1 MIPGH
6 LSFKGISVSLFPGSL
21 TIRELMLEGHDKT
34 TVLDI
39 PRLSVD
45 FSVRRLL
52 KGEFH
57 IPAVQADG
65 ARLDLHLDESGRLNL
80 LSALADPALNSGGKK
95 EGPLIL
101 PMNIRIDQVRLS
113 KGILNFKMAEE
124 KVDASAVGLDLSL
137 TRIDLPTLSAV
148 VEIGMEKGRFQRKE
162 DSIEISPFLARAD
175 ISGEKLSNISIR
187 TAVSGMDLDLS
198 GAADQVFTE
207 PVLDLTLKSLLDL
220 DALKKWDKAMDLPS
234 GTAVA
239 EIWVKGALRNPEAGL
254 SISYGPGGF
263 RHFSIERLNLQ
274 SVLKDRV
281 LTLLPSR
288 LESGFGNFQ
297 VAGTIDLKEAFAEG
311 FFSGNRNPDQIRYEV
326 TINQDR
332 LDLSTLS
339 LLQGKFKGDIS
350 SDLVLKGK
358 GVFPG
363 RIKADISM
371 GLKAKAF
378 IGHPL
383 YPAQDVRV
391 NLNAGLDGYTADI
404 PLLDIRSGDMNLTG
418 KGHLTMPGFDLPS
431 MTVSGQLQFDAAH
444 PAWLENFVPIRVKGP
459 VSLTATV
466 DGNLLNPTAV
476 VALDGKDIEVE
487 KNRIGDVTAA
497 LKISKGILDIDQAE
511 ISNQNSRLG
520 IHGRI
525 ILFDPDSPKISFHP
539 KMDLVLAG
547 DRIFL
552 EDMIPTMKGRIR
564 LQGKITGNPETLSG
578 DLDIKGKDLL
588 IYGQKIEAVSALAS
602 LRQKTVEIRDIS
614 IIVAEASRIEASGRI
629 SLEAQT
635 LDMAMKAE
643 DFDLTLIPAL
653 RQQNVQNAN
662 LSLDAK
668 ATGRLE
674 NPVLAGNIHIRDIR
688 VADHAMAPVDLRFDL
703 ENQELSL
710 KGKAGPVLEGR
721 YHLGTGE
728 LRADLRMEDSFTA
741 GNLTV
746 KSGTLFVKGKAK
758 GPVLYADL
766 SFQDLTVSLDDMEQ
780 EFHGISGQV
789 RVTPEKLEILQFIGS
804 LDGGRIDLSG
814 SVGLTAGSLNTM
826 DLKLNAQHLPLNIP
840 DTMELTLDSRLTL
853 QGTRE
858 KSGLSGD
865 IILLEGRY
873 YKDVDLVTTVTQKRR
888 KIEPPPLK
896 KENPFLDGMAINVHI
911 RSREPFLVDNNMAY
925 LELSPDLAVRGTA
938 RTPVL
943 AGRAVAD
950 AGTINFHKSEFD
962 VKKGS
967 IDFINPY
974 KTEPAIHME
983 GEMNIRSWTIYLVV
997 SGLLDNLDIQLYSSP
1012 SESHGDIISLIAFGK
1027 TTQEMGKVQED
1038 GQAASGRFVSGLLAD
1053 ALQKNLKQVTGMDQ
1067 LEIKVDGQ
1075 AVSGSQAV
1083 HVTVGKDLSRQMGV
1097 TYDVDTR
1104 DGNTVQRVSTF
1115 YKLMEN
1121 LLLRGYQ
1128 DSGGKIGGE
1137 LKYRL
1142 EFR

>member
-1 MIPGH
+1 
-6 LSFKGISVSLFPGSL
+6 L
-21 TIRELMLEGHDKT
+21 TIRELRLEGHDKT

-52 KGEFH
+52 KGE
-57 IPAVQADG
+57 IQISMIQADG
-65 ARLDLHLDESGRLNL
+65 ARLDLQLDESGRLNL
-80 LSALADPALNSGGKK
+80 LSALADPASHPGGKK

-101 PMNIRIDQVRLS
+101 PMNIRIDEVRLS
-113 KGILNFKMAEE
+113 KGTLNFKMAEE

-137 TRIDLPTLSAV
+137 TRIDLSTLSAV
-148 VEIGMEKGRFQRKE
+148 FEIGMEKGRFQRKE

-175 ISGEKLSNISIR
+175 ISGENLSNIRIR
-187 TAVSGMDLDLS
+187 TAASGMDLDLS

-207 PVLDLTLKSLLDL
+207 PVLDLTLKALLDL

-234 GTAVA
+234 GKAVA
-239 EIWVKGALRNPEAGL
+239 EMWVKGTLRNPEAGL

-263 RHFSIERLNLQ
+263 RHFPIERLNLQ
-274 SVLKDRV
+274 STLKDQV
-281 LTLLPSR
+281 LTLLPSS

-297 VAGTIDLKEAFAEG
+297 LAGTIDLKETFAEG
-311 FFSGNRNPDQIRYEV
+311 FFSGNRNPDQIRYDV
-326 TINQDR
+326 TINHDR
-332 LDLSTLS
+332 LDLSILS

-358 GVFPG
+358 GIFPG

-371 GLKAKAF
+371 SLKAKDF

-383 YPAQDVRV
+383 YPARDVRV
-391 NLNAGLDGYTADI
+391 NLNAGLDGYAADI

-418 KGHLTMPGFDLPS
+418 KGNLAMPGFDLS
-431 MTVSGQLQFDAAH
+431 AMTVSGRVQLDAAH
-444 PAWLENFVPIRVKGP
+444 PAWLENFVPISVKGP
-459 VSLTATV
+459 VILTATV

-476 VALDGKDIEVE
+476 VALDGKDIEV
-487 KNRIGDVTAA
+487 KKIRIGDVTSV
-497 LKISKGILDIDQAE
+497 LKISKGVLDIEQAK

-520 IHGRI
+520 VHGRI
-525 ILFDPDSPKISFHP
+525 VLFKPGSQKSSFHP
-539 KMDLVLAG
+539 NMDLVLAG

-588 IYGQKIEAVSALAS
+588 IYGQKIEAISALAS
-602 LRQKTVEIRDIS
+602 LRQKTVEIRDIN
-614 IIVAEASRIEASGRI
+614 INVAEASHLKASG
-629 SLEAQT
+629 
-635 LDMAMKAE
+635 K
-643 DFDLTLIPAL
+643 
-653 RQQNVQNAN
+653 V
-662 LSLDAK
+662 SLDAK
-668 ATGRLE
+668 ATGSLE
-674 NPVLAGNIHIRDIR
+674 NPVLGGNIHIRDLR
-688 VADHAMAPVDLRFDL
+688 VADQSMAPVDLRFDL

-710 KGKAGPVLEGR
+710 KGKAGPALEGR

-728 LRADLRMEDSFTA
+728 LQADLRMEDPLTA
-741 GNLTV
+741 GSLTV
-746 KSGTLFVKGKAK
+746 KSGTLSVKGKAK

-766 SFQDLTVSLDDMEQ
+766 SFQDLAVTLDDVEQ

-789 RVTPEKLEILQFIGS
+789 RATPEKLEILGFTGR
-804 LDGGRIDLSG
+804 LDGGRVELSG
-814 SVGLTAGSLNTM
+814 SLGLTAGSLSTM
-826 DLKLNAQHLPLNIP
+826 DLKLNAQHLPLDIP

-853 QGTRE
+853 QGTLE
-858 KSGLSGD
+858 KSELSGD
-865 IILLEGRY
+865 ISLLEGRY
-873 YKDVDLVTTVTQKRR
+873 YKDVDIVTTVTQRRR
-888 KIEPPPLK
+888 KIEPSPLK
-896 KENPFLDGMAINVHI
+896 KENPFLDGMAVNIHI

-974 KTEPAIHME
+974 RTEPEIHME

-1012 SESHGDIISLIAFGK
+1012 SESHADIISLIAFGK
-1027 TTQEMGKVQED
+1027 TTQEMGKVGED

-1053 ALQKNLKQVTGMDQ
+1053 ALQKNLKEATGMDE

-1083 HVTVGKDLSRQMGV
+1083 QVTVGKDLSRQMGV

-1104 DGNTVQRVSTF
+1104 DGNTVQRVTTF

>member
-6 LSFKGISVSLFPGSL
+6 LSFKGISVALFPGSL
-21 TIRELMLEGHDKT
+21 TIRELRLEGHDKT

-52 KGEFH
+52 KGEIH
-57 IPAVQADG
+57 ISKIQADG
-65 ARLDLHLDESGRLNL
+65 ARLDLHLDESGRSNL
-80 LSALADPALNSGGKK
+80 LSALADPALNPGEKK

-101 PMNIRIDQVRLS
+101 PMNIRVDEVRLS
-113 KGILNFKMAEE
+113 KGALNFKMAEE

-137 TRIDLPTLSAV
+137 TRIDLSTLSAV
-148 VEIGMEKGRFQRKE
+148 VEIGMEKVWFQRKE
-162 DSIEISPFLARAD
+162 DSIEISPVLARAD
-175 ISGEKLSNISIR
+175 ISGENVSNLRIR

-207 PVLDLTLKSLLDL
+207 PVLDLTLKALLDL

-239 EIWVKGALRNPEAGL
+239 EMWVKGALRNPEAGL

-274 SVLKDRV
+274 SALKDRV
-281 LTLLPSR
+281 LTLLPSS

-297 VAGTIDLKEAFAEG
+297 LAGTIDLKEAFAEG
-311 FFSGNRNPDQIRYEV
+311 FFSGNRNPDQIRYDV

-332 LDLSTLS
+332 LDLSDLP
-339 LLQGKFKGDIS
+339 LLQDKFKGEVS

-371 GLKAKAF
+371 ALKAKAF
-378 IGHPL
+378 TGHPL
-383 YPAQDVRV
+383 YPARDVRV
-391 NLNAGLDGYTADI
+391 DLNAGLDGYAADI

-418 KGHLTMPGFDLPS
+418 TGHLAMPGFDLS
-431 MTVSGQLQFDAAH
+431 AMTVSGRVQLDAAH
-444 PAWLENFVPIRVKGP
+444 PAWLENFVPISVKGP

-487 KNRIGDVTAA
+487 KIRIGDVTAI
-497 LKISKGILDIDQAE
+497 LKISKGILDIEQAK

-520 IHGRI
+520 VHGRI
-525 ILFDPDSPKISFHP
+525 VLFEPGSQKSSFNPDI
-539 KMDLVLAG
+539 DLVLAG

-552 EDMIPTMKGRIR
+552 EDIIPTMKGRIR
-564 LQGKITGNPETLSG
+564 LQGK
-578 DLDIKGKDLL
+578 
-588 IYGQKIEAVSALAS
+588 V
-602 LRQKTVEIRDIS
+602 
-614 IIVAEASRIEASGRI
+614 
-629 SLEAQT
+629 
-635 LDMAMKAE
+635 
-643 DFDLTLIPAL
+643 
-653 RQQNVQNAN
+653 
-662 LSLDAK
+662 SLDAK
-668 ATGRLE
+668 VTGSLE
-674 NPVLAGNIHIRDIR
+674 NPVLGGNIHIRDLR
-688 VADHAMAPVDLRFDL
+688 VADQSMAPVDLRFDL

-728 LRADLRMEDSFTA
+728 LQADLRMEDPLTA
-741 GNLTV
+741 GSLTV
-746 KSGTLFVKGKAK
+746 KSGTLSVKGKAK

-766 SFQDLTVSLDDMEQ
+766 GFQDFAVTLDDVEQ

-789 RVTPEKLEILQFIGS
+789 RATPEKLEILGFTGR
-804 LDGGRIDLSG
+804 LDGGRVDLSG
-814 SVGLTAGSLNTM
+814 SLGLTAGSLNTM
-826 DLKLNAQHLPLNIP
+826 DLKLNAQHLPLDIP

-858 KSGLSGD
+858 KSELSGD

-873 YKDVDLVTTVTQKRR
+873 YKDVDLVTTVTQRRR
-888 KIEPPPLK
+888 KIEPPSLK
-896 KENPFLDGMAINVHI
+896 KENPFLDGMAVNVHI

-943 AGRAVAD
+943 AGRAVAE
-950 AGTINFHKSEFD
+950 AGTIHFHKSEFE

-974 KTEPAIHME
+974 KTEPEIHME

-997 SGLLDNLDIQLYSSP
+997 SGLLDNLNIQLYSSP
-1012 SESHGDIISLIAFGK
+1012 SESHADIISLIAFGK
-1027 TTQEMGKVQED
+1027 TTREMGKVGED

-1053 ALQKNLKQVTGMDQ
+1053 ALQKNLKQATGMDE

-1075 AVSGSQAV
+1075 TGSGPQAV
-1083 HVTVGKDLSRQMGV
+1083 QVTVGKDLSRQMGV

-1104 DGNTVQRVSTF
+1104 DGNTVQRVTTF

-1121 LLLRGYQ
+1121 LLLRAYQ
-1128 DSGGKIGGE
+1128 DSSGKIGGE

>member
-21 TIRELMLEGHDKT
+21 TIRELRLEGHDKT

-52 KGEFH
+52 KGEIH
-57 IPAVQADG
+57 ISAVQADG
-65 ARLDLHLDESGRLNL
+65 ARLDLQLDENGRLNL
-80 LSALADPALNSGGKK
+80 LSALADPALNSGDKR

-101 PMNIRIDQVRLS
+101 PMNVRIDEVRLS
-113 KGILNFKMAEE
+113 KGTLNFKMAEE

-137 TRIDLPTLSAV
+137 TRIDLSTLSAV

-175 ISGEKLSNISIR
+175 ISGENVSNIKIR
-187 TAVSGMDLDLS
+187 TAASGMDLDLS

-207 PVLDLTLKSLLDL
+207 PVLDLTLKALLDL

-239 EIWVKGALRNPEAGL
+239 EMWVKGTLRNPEAGL
-254 SISYGPGGF
+254 SISYGLGGF
-263 RHFSIERLNLQ
+263 RHFSVERLNLQ
-274 SVLKDRV
+274 STLKDRV

-288 LESGFGNFQ
+288 LESGFGSFQ
-297 VAGTIDLKEAFAEG
+297 LAGTIDLKEAFAEG
-311 FFSGNRNPDQIRYEV
+311 FFSGNRNPDQIRYDV
-326 TINQDR
+326 TINQDQ
-332 LDLSTLS
+332 LDLSALS
-339 LLQGKFKGDIS
+339 LLQGNFKGEIS
-350 SDLVLKGK
+350 SDLVLKGR
-358 GVFPG
+358 GIFPG
-363 RIKADISM
+363 RIKAEISM
-371 GLKAKAF
+371 ALEAKAF
-378 IGHPL
+378 TGHPL
-383 YPAQDVRV
+383 YPARDVRV
-391 NLNAGLDGYTADI
+391 NLNAGLDGYVADI

-418 KGHLTMPGFDLPS
+418 KGHLAMPGFDLS
-431 MTVSGQLQFDAAH
+431 AMTVSGRLQFDAAH
-444 PAWLENFVPIRVKGP
+444 PAWLENFVPISVKGP

-487 KNRIGDVTAA
+487 KIRIGDVTAV
-497 LKISKGILDIDQAE
+497 LKLSKGVLDIEQAK

-520 IHGRI
+520 VHGRI
-525 ILFDPDSPKISFHP
+525 VLFEPGSQKSSFHP
-539 KMDLVLAG
+539 NMDLVLAG

-552 EDMIPTMKGRIR
+552 EDIIPTTKDRIR
-564 LQGKITGNPETLSG
+564 LQGK
-578 DLDIKGKDLL
+578 
-588 IYGQKIEAVSALAS
+588 V
-602 LRQKTVEIRDIS
+602 
-614 IIVAEASRIEASGRI
+614 
-629 SLEAQT
+629 
-635 LDMAMKAE
+635 
-643 DFDLTLIPAL
+643 
-653 RQQNVQNAN
+653 
-662 LSLDAK
+662 SLDAK
-668 ATGRLE
+668 ATGSFE
-674 NPVLAGNIHIRDIR
+674 NPVLRGNIHIRDLR
-688 VADHAMAPVDLRFDL
+688 VADQSMAPVDLRFDL

-710 KGKAGPVLEGR
+710 KGKAGSALEGR

-728 LRADLRMEDSFTA
+728 LQADLRMEDPLTA
-741 GNLTV
+741 GSLTV
-746 KSGTLFVKGKAK
+746 KSGTLSVKGKAK

-766 SFQDLTVSLDDMEQ
+766 SFQDLAVTLDDVEQ

-789 RVTPEKLEILQFIGS
+789 RATPEKLEILGFTGR
-804 LDGGRIDLSG
+804 LDGGRVELSG
-814 SVGLTAGSLNTM
+814 SLGLTAGSLSTM
-826 DLKLNAQHLPLNIP
+826 DLKLNAQHLPLDIP

-853 QGTRE
+853 QGTLE
-858 KSGLSGD
+858 KSELSGD
-865 IILLEGRY
+865 MSLLEGRY
-873 YKDVDLVTTVTQKRR
+873 YKDVDLVTTVTQRRR
-888 KIEPPPLK
+888 KIEPPLLK
-896 KENPFLDGMAINVHI
+896 KENPFLDGMAVNIHI

-974 KTEPAIHME
+974 RTEPEIHME
-983 GEMNIRSWTIYLVV
+983 GEMYIRSWTIYLVV

-1012 SESHGDIISLIAFGK
+1012 SESHADIISLIAFGK
-1027 TTQEMGKVQED
+1027 TTQEMGKVGED

-1053 ALQKNLKQVTGMDQ
+1053 ALQKNLKEATGMDE

-1075 AVSGSQAV
+1075 TVSGSQAV
-1083 HVTVGKDLSRQMGV
+1083 QVTVGKDLSRQMGV

-1104 DGNTVQRVSTF
+1104 DGNTVQRVTTF